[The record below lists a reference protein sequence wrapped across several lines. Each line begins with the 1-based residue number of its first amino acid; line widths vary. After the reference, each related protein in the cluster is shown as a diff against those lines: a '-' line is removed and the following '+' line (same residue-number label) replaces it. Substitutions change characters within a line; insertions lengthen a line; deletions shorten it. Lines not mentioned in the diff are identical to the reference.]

1 MLKWLYKSS
10 KCNKTAKIEE
20 NQADRKKNLETNFC
34 STLHIKTQIK
44 MSPTSFI
51 LFFCAHNVL
60 AIPGIEIPVGRRLYT
75 GYKILRATPQT
86 PQQRAALLV
95 LEEGNL
101 WRVNDPY

>member
-1 MLKWLYKSS
+1 
-10 KCNKTAKIEE
+10 
-20 NQADRKKNLETNFC
+20 
-34 STLHIKTQIK
+34 

-101 WRVNDPY
+101 WRVNQGCKNMPIFLTPDVPSLILPNVILL